1 MTLFPEMTRGQGW
14 GLGFALALTLWLI
27 IAAVIALVA
36 A

>member
-14 GLGFALALTLWLI
+14 GFGFALALTLWLI
-27 IAAVIALVA
+27 IAALIALVA